1 MLKLGRKYDN
11 FIIFIIFVKII
22 FVIFTLI
29 EKYYGYQIIHNPLT
43 ADKKQYYVENY
54 TWAFYWKEWLEFIFI
69 ILMALVC
76 IIIFY
81 PYYSDTIYIDKETR
95 LLLFIYGFIILITAN
110 WSIIFNLPP
119 WVSQLQSIVGT
130 QKYNSQS

>member
-1 MLKLGRKYDN
+1 
-11 FIIFIIFVKII
+11 
-22 FVIFTLI
+22 
-29 EKYYGYQIIHNPLT
+29 
-43 ADKKQYYVENY
+43 
-54 TWAFYWKEWLEFIFI
+54 
-69 ILMALVC
+69 MALVC

>member
-1 MLKLGRKYDN
+1 MLKLGRRYDN

-29 EKYYGYQIIHNPLT
+29 EKYYGYKITHNP
-43 ADKKQYYVENY
+43 AIDKKQYYVDNY
-54 TWAFYWKEWLEFIFI
+54 TWAIYWKERLEFIFI

-81 PYYSDTIYIDKETR
+81 PYYSDTVYIDKETR

-110 WSIIFNLPP
+110 WNVIFNLPP
-119 WVSQLQSIVGT
+119 WMSQVQSIVGT
-130 QKYNSQS
+130 QKYS